1 MRKRNYRID
10 NRLIPEAVPVEWHVI
25 DSPRLVAHPP
35 KKKIMPNVKLF
46 ANLRKI
52 AGTKEL
58 SVIGANTGAVVS
70 ELVKQ
75 YPQLAGHLLE
85 DGHIRPHVIITI
97 NGHPTNDMDIALT
110 EQDQIAIFP
119 PIAGG

>member
-1 MRKRNYRID
+1 
-10 NRLIPEAVPVEWHVI
+10 
-25 DSPRLVAHPP
+25 
-35 KKKIMPNVKLF
+35 MPHIKLF

-52 AGTKEL
+52 SGIKETAIAGTSAGTVL
-58 SVIGANTGAVVS
+58 T

-75 YPQLAGHLLE
+75 YPALASHLL
-85 DGHIRPHVIITI
+85 DGEKIRPHVIITI
-97 NGHPTNDMDIALT
+97 NGNPTSDPDAAVT